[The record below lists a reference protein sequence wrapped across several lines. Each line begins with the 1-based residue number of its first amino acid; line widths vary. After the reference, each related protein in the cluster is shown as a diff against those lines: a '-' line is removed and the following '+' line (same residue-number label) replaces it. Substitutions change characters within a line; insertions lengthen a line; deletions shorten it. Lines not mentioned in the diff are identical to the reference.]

1 MRKLLNVVLTVIGL
15 MFLSSSVAAA
25 YDNSNSTYSIIN
37 DATEKVEGVVTTL
50 TRPIFNSKELECL
63 ARNIFYESGGEPK
76 EGKIAVGMVTIN
88 RSQDPRFPS
97 TICSVVTQ
105 RTSTVIPRTVT
116 ETHMVKTG
124 YFSDPVEHTETKTV
138 YQNVVVCQFSWYCEK
153 VSTPK
158 SSDPRWIESK
168 EVAEELLTGGYE
180 DYHPKYGNLKYFHNT
195 FVRPMW
201 RGVQRVIQIGGHIF
215 YAG

>member
-1 MRKLLNVVLTVIGL
+1 MLKLFKVVLTVIGL

-50 TRPIFNSKELECL
+50 TKPIFNSKELECL
-63 ARNIFYESGGEPK
+63 ARNIFYESGSEPK

-88 RSQDPRFPS
+88 RSNDDRFPS
-97 TICSVVTQ
+97 SICGVVKQ
-105 RTSTVIPRTVT
+105 RTETSVPKTTTRTY
-116 ETHMVKTG
+116 MVKTG
-124 YFSDPVEHTETKTV
+124 YFTKEERTETNTTYNK
-138 YQNVVVCQFSWYCEK
+138 VVVCQFSWYC
-153 VSTPK
+153 SRLPTPK
-158 SSDPRWIESK
+158 ENDPRWIESK
-168 EVAEELLTGGYE
+168 EVAELLLTGGYE

-201 RGVQRVIQIGGHIF
+201 RGVRRVIQIGGHIF